1 MSTAPPG
8 RHDSYAAFRQRDF
21 RSYLA
26 GVIVSTLGSQMQ
38 DVAVGWQLYE
48 RTHSAMALG
57 LVGLVQVIPVILLV
71 LPAGHAADRFD
82 RRRLLMLAEMVMAAA
97 AIGLAVISF
106 TGAPTPLIY
115 GAMLLSGISRAFYGP
130 ARSSLLAQLVSRET
144 FGSAV
149 TWNSGGWQLA
159 SVAGPALGGAVI
171 GLTRA
176 ATLAY
181 VLNAT
186 AALSFVALLA
196 TIRSRAPARSQDVAT
211 WSTLI
216 AGVRFVAR
224 TKTLL
229 ASITLDM
236 FAVLLGGA
244 TTLLPM
250 FAKDILHVG
259 PSGLGWLLAAP
270 SIGAFVMAMALA
282 HRPPLRRAGP
292 TLLWAVTGFGAATIL
307 FGLSRSY
314 GLSLVALVLTG
325 AFDNISVVV
334 RSTLLQ
340 LLTPDDMRGRVSAVN
355 SVFIGTSNELGG
367 FESGAIAA
375 LFGPVF
381 SVVAGGVG
389 TIVVVLAVAR
399 HWPQVRGLGSLA
411 ELGKQEHPPPG
422 SA

>member
-1 MSTAPPG
+1 
-8 RHDSYAAFRQRDF
+8 
-21 RSYLA
+21 
-26 GVIVSTLGSQMQ
+26 MQ

-57 LVGLVQVIPVILLV
+57 MIGLVQVIPVIVLV
-71 LPAGHAADRFD
+71 LPAGHVADRFD
-82 RRRLLMLAEMVMAAA
+82 RRRLLMLAELLMAAA
-97 AIGLAVISF
+97 ATALAVISF

-115 GAMLLSGISRAFYGP
+115 GAMLFSGISRAFQGP

-144 FGSAV
+144 FSSAV

-171 GLTRA
+171 GLTHA

-181 VLNAT
+181 ALNAM
-186 AALSFVALLA
+186 AALLFVALLTSISSRVVARAQAA
-196 TIRSRAPARSQDVAT
+196 TS
-211 WSTLI
+211 WSTLL
-216 AGVRFVAR
+216 AGIRFVAR

-259 PSGLGWLLAAP
+259 AAGLGWLLAAP
-270 SIGAFVMAMALA
+270 SLGALVMAMTLA
-282 HRPPLRRAGP
+282 HRPPMRRAGP
-292 TLLWAVTGFGAATIL
+292 TLLWNVAGFGAATIV

-314 GLSLVALVLTG
+314 WLSVVALVLTG
-325 AFDNISVVV
+325 AFDSVSVVV

-340 LLTPDDMRGRVSAVN
+340 LLTPDEMRGRVSAVN

-367 FESGAIAA
+367 FESGAVAA
-375 LFGPVF
+375 IFGPVF

-389 TIVVVLAVAR
+389 TILVVLAVAR
-399 HWPQVRGLGSLA
+399 HWPAVLRLGSLV
-411 ELGKQEHPPPG
+411 ELGAGRDSPRG
-422 SA
+422 AG